1 MKIFDSLSSLGQL
14 NGDALI
20 HIIRRELLP
29 IVSPPSYR
37 PENDGY
43 LVLIEPADTLDSL
56 TALDLPYWLHEIPF
70 EGVTLDEGI
79 FHAVYVPNN
88 QFALSF
94 LVPDADWLSAEVRE
108 HLEEHLDS

>member
-14 NGDALI
+14 NGDPLLYI
-20 HIIRRELLP
+20 VRRELLP
-29 IVSPPSYR
+29 IVAPPSYR

-43 LVLIEPADTLDSL
+43 LVLLEPSDALDSL
-56 TALDLPYWLHEIPF
+56 SELGLPYRLHEVPF
-70 EGVTLDEGI
+70 EGVTLEEGI

-94 LVPDADWLSAEVRE
+94 LVPDADWLPAEVRE
-108 HLEEHLDS
+108 HLERHLDL